1 MTQPLT
7 IRVRNALAQV
17 ANPKTGRNIVADGL
31 IQGLMSDD
39 DGKVRF
45 ALEVAGDSAEDAD
58 MLLAAAKK
66 AAAAVDGVSA
76 VSAVATAHSAGAAPS
91 PTGGHAN
98 PLGVRKKPQ
107 IEQAAMAMAG
117 VKHVIA
123 IASGKGGVGKSTV
136 AANLAVAMAAAGYK
150 TGLLDADIYGPSLP
164 TLFGLKDKA
173 RLRDGKI
180 LPVEAH
186 GVRAMSIGMLVD
198 PDQALAWRG
207 PMVMGALRQLMSD
220 VDWGTLDVML
230 VDTPPGTGD
239 AHLSL
244 IQSKRLTGA
253 VIVSTP
259 QEMALADVRRGV
271 ALFRKTET
279 PILGVIENMAW
290 LETPDGERHYVFGK
304 GGAAR
309 VAQELD
315 APFLG
320 AVPLYPALREA
331 SDAGTPLA
339 GGDHPAAKTFAQIA
353 DKIIAAIQGAT
364 GSTTE

>member
-1 MTQPLT
+1 
-7 IRVRNALAQV
+7 
-17 ANPKTGRNIVADGL
+17 
-31 IQGLMSDD
+31 MSDD

-45 ALEVAGDSAEDAD
+45 ALEVAGGGAENAD
-58 MLLAAAKK
+58 GLLAAAKN
-66 AAAAVDGVSA
+66 AALAVDGVSA
-76 VSAVATAHSAGAAPS
+76 VAAVATAHSAGAAPAPS
-91 PTGGHAN
+91 PAGGHAN

-107 IEQAAMAMAG
+107 IEQAAEAMAG

-180 LPVEAH
+180 MPVEAH

-207 PMVMGALRQLMSD
+207 PMVMGALKQLMSD

-290 LETPDGERHYVFGK
+290 LETPDGARHYVFGK

-339 GGDHPAAKTFAQIA
+339 GSDHPAVKTFAQIA

-364 GSTTE
+364 GSTAE

>member
-1 MTQPLT
+1 MTQPLI
-7 IRVRNALAQV
+7 IRVRNALAKV
-17 ANPKTGRNIVADGL
+17 ANPKTGRNIVADGRV
-31 IQGLMSDD
+31 QGLTADD

-45 ALEVAGDSAEDAD
+45 ALEVVGGGATDAD
-58 MLLAAAKK
+58 ALLAAAKK
-66 AAAAVDGVSA
+66 AAAAIDGVSA
-76 VSAVATAHSAGAAPS
+76 VSAVATAHSAGATAAPPS
-91 PTGGHAN
+91 GHDN

-107 IEQAAMAMAG
+107 IEQAAETMAG

-136 AANLAVAMAAAGYK
+136 AANLAVALAAAGYK

-173 RLRDGKI
+173 TVRDDKI
-180 LPVEAH
+180 IPVEAH

-207 PMVMGALRQLMSD
+207 PMVMGALKQLMSD
-220 VDWGTLDVML
+220 VDWGALDVML

-290 LETPDGERHYVFGK
+290 LEMPDGERRYVFGK

-309 VAQELD
+309 VAKELD

-320 AVPLYPALREA
+320 AIPLYPDLREA
-331 SDAGTPLA
+331 SDAGAPLA
-339 GGDHPAAKTFAQIA
+339 AGNHPAVKTFAQIA
-353 DKIIAAIQGAT
+353 AKIIASIPDL
-364 GSTTE
+364 